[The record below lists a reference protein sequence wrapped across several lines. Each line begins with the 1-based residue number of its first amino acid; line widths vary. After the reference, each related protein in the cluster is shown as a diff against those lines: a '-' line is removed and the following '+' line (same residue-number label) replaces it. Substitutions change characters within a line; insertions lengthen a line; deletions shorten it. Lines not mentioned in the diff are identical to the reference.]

1 LRESFALTTPFL
13 SIILPAHNEEQRLPK
28 TLDEINVFIQAQSYP
43 VEVVLVENGSADR
56 TLELA
61 QEYAVRQSYL
71 KVIHEEQRGK
81 GRAVRTGML
90 ATQGQYR
97 IFCDVDFSMP
107 VSEISRFIPPVL
119 PDSQVAIGSREAPGA
134 IRYHEP
140 YYRHLSGR
148 VFNTL
153 VRLLALPGLQDTQC
167 GFKCFRGDIADEIF
181 PLQTNNG
188 WTFDVEVLYIAR
200 QRGYKIV
207 EVPIPWYFNPESKIR
222 MARDSWNMVRE
233 LLAIRRNSRAGLY
246 RKQ

>member
-1 LRESFALTTPFL
+1 VY
-13 SIILPAHNEEQRLPK
+13 NEEQRLPT
-28 TLDEINVFIQAQSYP
+28 TLDEINVFIQAQSYS
-43 VEVVLVENGSADR
+43 VEVVLVENGSTDH
-56 TLELA
+56 TLELGR
-61 QEYAVRQSYL
+61 EYATRQPYL
-71 KVIHEEQRGK
+71 NVIHEEGRGK
-81 GRAVRTGML
+81 GLAVRTGML
-90 ATQGQYR
+90 AAKGQYR

-107 VSEISRFIPPVL
+107 VAEINRFIPPAL
-119 PDSQVAIGSREAPGA
+119 PDSQVAIASREAPGA

-188 WTFDVEVLYIAR
+188 WTFDVEVLYIAS

-222 MARDSWNMVRE
+222 MARDSWNMLIE

-246 RKQ
+246 CKK

>member
-1 LRESFALTTPFL
+1 MTTPFL
-13 SIILPAHNEEQRLPK
+13 SIVLPAHNEEQRLPR

-43 VEVVLVENGSADR
+43 VEVVLVENGSTDR
-56 TLELA
+56 TLEIA
-61 QEYAVRQSYL
+61 REYATRQPYL
-71 KVIHEEQRGK
+71 NVIHEEQRGK

-90 ATQGQYR
+90 AAKGQYR

-107 VSEISRFIPPVL
+107 VSEINRFIPPTL
-119 PDSQVAIGSREAPGA
+119 PDSQVAIASREAPGA

>member
-1 LRESFALTTPFL
+1 
-13 SIILPAHNEEQRLPK
+13 
-28 TLDEINVFIQAQSYP
+28 
-43 VEVVLVENGSADR
+43 
-56 TLELA
+56 
-61 QEYAVRQSYL
+61 
-71 KVIHEEQRGK
+71 
-81 GRAVRTGML
+81 ML
-90 ATQGQYR
+90 AAKGQYR

-107 VSEISRFIPPVL
+107 VAEINRFIPPAL
-119 PDSQVAIGSREAPGA
+119 PDSQVAIASREAPGA

-153 VRLLALPGLQDTQC
+153 VRILALPGLQDTQC

-222 MARDSWNMVRE
+222 MARDSWNMVIE

-246 RKQ
+246 RKK

>member
-1 LRESFALTTPFL
+1 MTTPFL
-13 SIILPAHNEEQRLPK
+13 SIVLPAHNEEQRLPR

-43 VEVVLVENGSADR
+43 IEVVLVENGSTDR
-56 TLELA
+56 TLEIA
-61 QEYAVRQSYL
+61 REYATRQSHL
-71 KVIHEEQRGK
+71 NVIHEEQRGK

-90 ATQGQYR
+90 AAKGQYR

-107 VSEISRFIPPVL
+107 VSEINRFIPPAL
-119 PDSQVAIGSREAPGA
+119 PDSQVAIASREAPGA

-153 VRLLALPGLQDTQC
+153 VRILALPGLQDTQC

-222 MARDSWNMVRE
+222 MARDSWNMLRE

-246 RKQ
+246 RKPPSL